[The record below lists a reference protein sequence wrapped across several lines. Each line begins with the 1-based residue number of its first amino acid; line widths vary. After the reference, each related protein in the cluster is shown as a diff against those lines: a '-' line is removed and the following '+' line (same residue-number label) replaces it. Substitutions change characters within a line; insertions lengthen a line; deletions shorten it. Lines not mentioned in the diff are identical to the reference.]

1 MTTQIKKAHD
11 TANIIGNWKGYI
23 YANSTYYLSSILTYL
38 SSIVNTKIN
47 RGDYMPLG
55 EIETIKNQ
63 AQKEY
68 DKRIQ
73 AGENCDFNDI
83 FNRLLKLNGVP
94 TLDPLESETEEPIN
108 PIHDKQHYFWI
119 KLFHDFFDAL
129 IIKRLRA
136 RKPNGDTLTII
147 YQRVIL
153 LSLKHNG
160 YICFEGMGDDII
172 QEIAIL
178 IGEDL
183 DCCREVIN
191 FLIDNKRA
199 TLLNDNE
206 ILYIHDFEKYT
217 GAEGKKYVCSDH
229 V

>member
-1 MTTQIKKAHD
+1 
-11 TANIIGNWKGYI
+11 
-23 YANSTYYLSSILTYL
+23 
-38 SSIVNTKIN
+38 
-47 RGDYMPLG
+47 MPLS

-63 AQKEY
+63 AKKEY

-73 AGENCDFNDI
+73 AGENCELNDI

-94 TLDPLESETEEPIN
+94 TVELLESETEEPIN

-136 RKPNGDTLTII
+136 RKPNGDTLALL

-160 YICFEGMGDDII
+160 YICYEGLGGDII
-172 QEIAIL
+172 EEIAVL

-183 DCCREVIN
+183 EYCRELID
-191 FLIDNKRA
+191 FLIDSERA
-199 TLLNDNE
+199 TLLNDNKV
-206 ILYIHDFEKYT
+206 LYIHDFEKYT
-217 GAEGKKYVCSDH
+217 GAEEQKVRMQRSRIRKKQQEQNSLLS
-229 V
+229 